1 MAVNLVEAAKVLL
14 TSDVVRELADKLGD
28 NPEHL
33 EAALAA
39 GIPTVLAGLLQKAAS
54 GGAGELIE
62 VIRDDPADLRE
73 LGGLD
78 GLTGNLGTLV
88 SGDSAEHIMTYGHHL
103 VDNIFG
109 GRLHPVVDALARST
123 GVDPGRASSLLALL
137 APVVMGIARN
147 HSAAQG
153 FSATE
158 LKDLLLA
165 QKDEIARQAPSGL
178 APALGLPSLA
188 DLGRPA
194 ASFATAGHGM
204 PQQASRTPW
213 LGLVTAVAVLA
224 LAAMGYLYFF
234 GGGKAA
240 VQEQGAAG
248 NVALLVRNL
257 PKNSVRSQIPAAND
271 TAKTTNGKPLIE
283 TTEEMVTID
292 LAGDTKLAVLPHSY
306 LVAMV
311 ASISGGKNEE
321 PKVFVADDLN
331 FEGSPPKLADESAVA
346 IKNLAVVLNSFKT
359 AKLKIVSRSSIAG
372 GDLADMKSARDEAN
386 AVKGALVAAGV
397 LAERITAQAIS
408 PGTSTGTEPP
418 GAKTHRI
425 ELSIVTK

>member
-1 MAVNLVEAAKVLL
+1 VAVNLVEAAKALL
-14 TSDVVRELADKLGD
+14 TSDVVRELSDKLGD

-39 GIPTVLAGLLQKAAS
+39 GIPTVLASLLQKASS

-62 VIRDDPADLRE
+62 VMREDPADLRE

-78 GLTGNLGTLV
+78 GLSGNLGTLV
-88 SGDSAEHIMTYGHHL
+88 SGDSAEHIITYGHHL
-103 VDNIFG
+103 LDNVLG

-123 GVDPGRASSLLALL
+123 GVDPGRASSLLAML
-137 APVVMGIARN
+137 APVVMGIVRN
-147 HSAAQG
+147 HAAAQG

-165 QKDEIARQAPSGL
+165 QKDEIARHAPSGL

-194 ASFATAGHGM
+194 TSFATAGAGSSHE
-204 PQQASRTPW
+204 PSRTPW

-224 LAAMGYLYFF
+224 LAAFGYLYFF

-240 VQEQGAAG
+240 VQEQGAAP

-257 PKNSVRSQIPAAND
+257 PKNSVRSQIPAAKD
-271 TAKTTNGKPLIE
+271 TAKTTNGQPLIE
-283 TTEEMVTID
+283 TTEKLVTID
-292 LAGDTKLAVLPHSY
+292 LPGDTKLAVPQHSY

-311 ASISGGKNEE
+311 ASISDGENQERR
-321 PKVFVADDLN
+321 VFVADDLT
-331 FEGSPPKLADESAVA
+331 FEGSPLKVADESSGA
-346 IKNLAVVLNSFKT
+346 INNLALLLKSFKT
-359 AKLKIVSRSSIAG
+359 SKLKVENHVLTVSG
-372 GDLADMKSARDEAN
+372 GDEAAAKKTALDQAT
-386 AVKGALVAAGV
+386 AVKDALVAAGV
-397 LAERITAQAIS
+397 PAERITALA
-408 PGTSTGTEPP
+408 TGLVPTEHSER
-418 GAKTHRI
+418 GKNYRI
-425 ELSIVTK
+425 ELSIVAK